1 MFHKLFILATV
12 ALTVVN
18 AHPGSHAIVNAA
30 ATPQTI
36 KLKETYPPAF
46 KIPTA
51 KPEWLELIKNVN
63 ITKAP
68 VYKNLNDAGKYKS
81 IFTYTSKKKKKKK
94 TNISYYN

>member
-12 ALTVVN
+12 ALTAVN

-30 ATPQTI
+30 AAPQTI
-36 KLKETYPPAF
+36 TLKETYPPAF
-46 KIPTA
+46 EIPTA

-68 VYKNLNDAGKYKS
+68 VYKNLNDAG
-81 IFTYTSKKKKKKK
+81 
-94 TNISYYN
+94 NILFI

>member
-12 ALTVVN
+12 ALTAVS

-30 ATPQTI
+30 AAPQTI
-36 KLKETYPPAF
+36 KLKETYPVAF
-46 KIPTA
+46 EIPTA

-68 VYKNLNDAGKYKS
+68 VYKNLNDAG
-81 IFTYTSKKKKKKK
+81 
-94 TNISYYN
+94 NILLIHI